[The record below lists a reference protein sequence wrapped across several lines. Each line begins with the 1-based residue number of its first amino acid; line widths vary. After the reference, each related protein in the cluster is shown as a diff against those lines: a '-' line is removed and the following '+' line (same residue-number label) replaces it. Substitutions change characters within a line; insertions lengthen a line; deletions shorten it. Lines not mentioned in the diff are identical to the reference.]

1 MKIFKI
7 IKEFVAPVQKLTD
20 VETESQGDLSST
32 QEATSGIGTSREAQG
47 CPYCASR
54 NFVKRGTRKNKH
66 QVVQLYLCRNSEC
79 GKTFT
84 AQDVKG
90 KHFPLNIVIESMSY
104 YNLGFTLEET
114 CRIVK
119 KKFGVAPEAATLS
132 DWIDEYKMLCRYER
146 LRPYAIKMFAPRD
159 VVEVVTMAH
168 RQLYRFR
175 YHRAKTILMLEEFR
189 NRNLLPLKEYLDGV
203 SSETPHQYFQ
213 DGARMSEVKSKFDKA
228 GMIVR
233 GKYNYANKLA
243 GFVLQSVSENKQRH
257 EELQRFLIA
266 NDSVTVATEVPV
278 YIRREDIEHFE
289 NELGFVISEYQE
301 TKLDGPSAEIGKG
314 VKGIRIKGSDK
325 LIPMPRMLSGHID
338 FVQIR
343 NGSIHLLDYKP
354 NAAKEKP
361 IEQLTWY
368 ALALSRLTGL
378 RLYNFV
384 CGWFDENEYF
394 QFYPLHVVKKLQ
406 RPRAG
411 VAKGVKP
418 RRRYVHFKDGTKVAV
433 PEENVVIVSHSKV

>member
-1 MKIFKI
+1 MSSKKTNNLGPSR
-7 IKEFVAPVQKLTD
+7 AA
-20 VETESQGDLSST
+20 ET
-32 QEATSGIGTSREAQG
+32 
-47 CPYCASR
+47 CPYCLKKD
-54 NFVKRGTRKNKH
+54 FVKRGMRKNKH
-66 QVVQLYLCRNSEC
+66 QIVQLYICRNPEC

-84 AQDVKG
+84 ASDIKG
-90 KHFPLNIVIESMSY
+90 KRYPLNIVIESMSY

-114 CRIVK
+114 CRIIK
-119 KKFGVAPEAATLS
+119 KKFAVAPEAATLS
-132 DWIDEYKMLCRYER
+132 EWIEEYKPLCRYER
-146 LRPYAIKMFAPRD
+146 LRPYATKMCAPKD
-159 VVEVVTMAH
+159 TVEVMTMAH

-175 YHRAKTILMLEEFR
+175 YHRPKTRLMLEEFR
-189 NRNLLPLKEYLDGV
+189 NRNLVPLEEYLDNV

-213 DGARMSEVKSKFDKA
+213 DGERMSEVRSKFDKA

-243 GFVLQSVSENKQRH
+243 AFVLQSVAENKQRH

-278 YIRREDIEHFE
+278 YIRREDIEHLE
-289 NELGFVISEYQE
+289 NVLKFKVTDNGMIELKGNKKPQ
-301 TKLDGPSAEIGKG
+301 KL
-314 VKGIRIKGSDK
+314 
-325 LIPMPRMLSGHID
+325 PRLLTGHID
-338 FVQIR
+338 AVQIR

-354 NAAKEKP
+354 GAAKEKP

-384 CGWFDENEYF
+384 CGWFDEKEYF

-406 RPRAG
+406 SKSKNPR
-411 VAKGVKP
+411 K
-418 RRRYVHFKDGTKVAV
+418 RIVHFKDGTKVEV
-433 PEENVVIVSHSKV
+433 PRDDKVVISRSIV